1 VDRDQAET
9 LAKAH
14 DAPETDD
21 PRKPAH
27 LWQLSPRSWW
37 YALRRAVHNFLVNI
51 DTDVAGT
58 LTYFAV
64 VSMFPGLL
72 ALLTLLSLFGQGEA
86 TAAWIIQFLARH
98 VDAGVV
104 DLLRDPVLRLTHA
117 PSAGWVLLASLALA
131 LWGAA
136 GYVGAFGRALNRVY
150 DVAEGRPFWVTIPY
164 NLALTALTLLVG
176 TIGMLAILLST
187 TVVRQLG
194 DYVGLAEET
203 VRFWSLARWPIL
215 VFAALAYVAALY
227 FATPNVRLRF
237 RLVTPG
243 TIVALAGALAATY
256 GFNTF
261 VTNWGTWNE
270 TYGIVGSVIVLLLG
284 LWLTNCVLLFG
295 GELDAEL
302 ERVRELQGG
311 FAAEVSIQ
319 LRPRDDRIIREVIA
333 ADDRFVAQ
341 GRALRERY
349 AGPTGHPADA
359 PGGTATRSVRRGRA
373 RRPSD
378 G

>member
-1 VDRDQAET
+1 MDRDQAET
-9 LAKAH
+9 LAKAQ

-27 LWQLSPRSWW
+27 LWQLAPRSWW
-37 YALRRAVHNFLVNI
+37 YAIRRAVHHFFVHL
-51 DTDVAGT
+51 DTDMAGT

-72 ALLTLLSLFGQGEA
+72 ALLTLLSLLGQAEA
-86 TAAWIIQFLARH
+86 TADWIVRFLARH

-104 DLLRDPVLRLTHA
+104 DLLREPIQRVTEA

-150 DVAEGRPFWVTIPY
+150 EVAEGRPFWVTIPY
-164 NLALTALTLLVG
+164 NLLLTALTLLVG
-176 TIGMLAILLST
+176 TTGMLTILLST
-187 TVVRQLG
+187 TVARQLG

-203 VRFWSLARWPIL
+203 VRFWGFVRWPIL

-227 FATPNVRLRF
+227 YAAPNVRLRF
-237 RLVTPG
+237 RLLTPG
-243 TIVALAGALAATY
+243 TIVALAGALTATY

-302 ERVRELQGG
+302 ERVRQLQGG
-311 FAAEVSIQ
+311 IRAEASIQ
-319 LRPRDDRIIREVIA
+319 LRPRGDRIIREVIA
-333 ADDRFVAQ
+333 LDDRFVAE

-349 AGPTGHPADA
+349 DAARASAAQAPPPPAA
-359 PGGTATRSVRRGRA
+359 P
-373 RRPSD
+373 RRPA
-378 G
+378 